1 MHGTLTREQSNVLA
15 AVVRDRTVHDLGAGT
30 GELSDLLVEL
40 GAEKVIAI
48 DKAWLGR
55 KAPPKVDVHNCY
67 FHEFKGPDPDI
78 AFLSWPVN
86 WKVDGLLDLLAKARL
101 VIYLG
106 TNTGGSACGWPG
118 LFEHL
123 LRRTIVVHAPDM
135 RNTLTVYGHPCD
147 LRGPRTGEEYAML
160 SGGCWNYDEAEA
172 RVRGRSGSV

>member
-15 AVVRDRTVHDLGAGT
+15 AFVRDRVVHDLGAGT
-30 GELSDLLVEL
+30 DELSDLLVEY

-55 KAPPKVDVHNCY
+55 EASPKVEVHNCY
-67 FHEFKGPDPDI
+67 FHKFSGPDPDI

-86 WKVDGLLDLLAKARL
+86 WKVDGLIEILEKARL

-106 TNTGGSACGWPG
+106 TNTGGSACGWPD

-123 LRRTIVVHAPDM
+123 LRRSIVAHAPDW
-135 RNTLTVYGHPCD
+135 RNTLTVYGSPCEMQ
-147 LRGPRTGEEYAML
+147 GPRTGEEFAML

-172 RVRGRSGSV
+172 KARGMKQS